1 MENARQI
8 SPQKNW
14 KKSPLNVA
22 TTEPVR
28 VYLTEAE
35 NIYLV
40 FCDISPCVNLDK
52 IMLKLLSVQFES
64 IEAWPER

>member
-8 SPQKNW
+8 SPHKNW
-14 KKSPLNVA
+14 KKSPLNVV
-22 TTEPVR
+22 TTEPAR

-35 NIYLV
+35 NIYLI
-40 FCDISPCVNLDK
+40 FCDISQCVNLDK